1 MNISKIYKI
10 FEQYP
15 VICTDSRKIVN
26 GSIFISLKGK
36 NFNGN
41 KFALK
46 AIQLGCSYAI
56 VDEKKY
62 DKSSKTIL
70 VKNCLNTL
78 QKLAIKHREKINIP
92 VIGIT
97 GTNGKTTSKELI
109 NQVLSTKFNVYATK
123 GNLNNHIGVP
133 LSILEINKKHDI
145 AIIEMGANKQGD
157 IKFLCKISN
166 PNFGIITNV
175 GIAHIEGFKNLQ
187 GVVETKCELYQHIK
201 EKNGI
206 LFVNAEDQIL
216 LKKSKAINRK
226 IYGKIGNI
234 NLINSGSFITFNYN
248 NNIIKSNLLGDYQYY
263 NLMLTIAIGT
273 YFKVPINMIKESIK
287 NYFPKNNRSQ
297 IIKTDNNTIILDA
310 YNANPSSMDATLK
323 SFKKQ
328 KFKNKLCIL
337 GDMLELGKTSFKH
350 HKLILELTK
359 KLNLPTIYIGKE
371 FKKVVQSSY
380 ESKEEFIERIKKNPI
395 KNKSVLLKGSRGI
408 SLEELVKYL

>member
-15 VICTDSRKIVN
+15 FICTDSRKIIN

-46 AIQLGCSYAI
+46 AIQQGCSYAI

-62 DKSSKTIL
+62 DQSSKTIL

-109 NQVLSTKFNVYATK
+109 NQVLSTKFHVYATK

-133 LSILEINKKHDI
+133 LSILEINKEHDI

-201 EKNGI
+201 EKNGM

-216 LKKSKAINRK
+216 LQKSKAINRK
-226 IYGKIGNI
+226 TYGKNENI
-234 NLINSGSFITFNYN
+234 NLINSGYFITLNYN

-273 YFKVPINMIKESIK
+273 YFKVPIKMIKKSIK

-297 IIKTDNNTIILDA
+297 IVKTDNNTIILDA

-323 SFKKQ
+323 SFTKQ

-337 GDMLELGKTSFKH
+337 GDMLELGKASFNH
-350 HKLILELTK
+350 HKLVLELTE
-359 KLNLPTIYIGKE
+359 KLNLPTIFIGKE

-380 ESKEEFIERIKKNPI
+380 ESNEEFIKKIIKNPI
-395 KNKSVLLKGSRGI
+395 KNKSILLKGSRGI
-408 SLEELVKYL
+408 SLEKLVEYL